1 MWIKEL
7 RLHNWMPYRGETVL
21 HLEPKPYAIVAR
33 RKDNPEESNWAGK
46 SAIFEA
52 IYFVLFGKL
61 NPDRNMGADGWITDG
76 EKSGSVTVVFNTG
89 DVVKRSRKLGKS
101 TQLQLTKKEWI
112 GERKDEVAKGDEAQ
126 AILNAMLG
134 ISDPDDFLATCY
146 FLQRQMARL
155 VLADPGTRMEYVSTW
170 FQLGKL
176 ERAEELLRDQLAR
189 MSWQADTHK
198 QRLELLKSLETQE
211 APEDVQ
217 VIYDQMNQVNKKLDE
232 AKAKYSRLQTLLEK
246 NRTYA
251 DAPNIVSEHEALQAE
266 VKSVTKKLGSTKDAN
281 LKQTTERVREVQE
294 LYAIHSRNEQSK
306 RKLVAGKFEGICP
319 LAEIRCPATD
329 EINSQRKLNER
340 MWQSAKTECEAAE
353 TQVAAARMA
362 HENAQE
368 AHDEWTRLNDQLS
381 NLHARIARNTRTY
394 EEAKQAPPAMDF
406 EELREKVTAAH
417 RDVTDLSMQLNALQ
431 RSITVVTES
440 RREAVSITL
449 QLDTLNKQIETH
461 REALV
466 IFGKQGAQR
475 RVAEPALQQI
485 QEDSN
490 AMMAECGIKLE
501 VDVSWSREGSGIAKT
516 CDACG
521 HPFPSSARVKSC
533 EKCQAPR
540 GANLVNKLDIIL
552 SEQSAAAE
560 DLVGAGFQL
569 SASAW
574 LRENRGVL
582 WSAALIDEPFAH
594 CDRANRRALATFL
607 ARQLTRPG
615 GFDQAFV
622 ISHTTDTDAFPG
634 LIEVVRDGQFSK
646 VEVVT

>member
-7 RLHNWMPYRGETVL
+7 SLENWMPYRGKTVL
-21 HLEPKPYAIVAR
+21 ALEPKPYAVNAR
-33 RKDNPEESNWAGK
+33 RKDNAEESNWAGK
-46 SAIFEA
+46 SSILEA
-52 IYFVLFGKL
+52 IWFVLFGKL

-76 EKSGSVTVVFNTG
+76 EKQGSVKIVLSTG
-89 DVVKRSRKLGKS
+89 DIVTRSRKLGKS
-101 TQLQLTKKEWI
+101 TQLHFN
-112 GERKDEVAKGDEAQ
+112 DAKGDEAQ
-126 AILNAMLG
+126 ALLNAALG
-134 ISDPDDFLATCY
+134 ITDPDDFLATCY
-146 FLQRQMARL
+146 FQQRQMARL
-155 VLADPGTRMEYVSTW
+155 VLADPGTRMEYVSAW

-176 ERAEELLRDQLAR
+176 EKGEELLRDALAR
-189 MSWQADTHK
+189 MSWQADTFK
-198 QRLELLKSLETQE
+198 QRLDLLKNMEAQE

-217 VIYDQMNQVNKKLDE
+217 VIYDQMNRVNKKLDE
-232 AKAKYSRLQTLLEK
+232 AKAKHTRLQTLLEK

-251 DAPNIVSEHEALQAE
+251 DAPSIVAEHEALTAE
-266 VKSVTKKLGSTKDAN
+266 VSVLTKKLAATKDTN
-281 LKQTTERVREVQE
+281 LKQTIDRVRVVQE
-294 LYAIHSRNEQSK
+294 EYAIHSRNEQSK
-306 RKLVAGKFEGICP
+306 RRLVAGKFEGICP

-329 EINSQRKLNER
+329 EINSQRKVNER
-340 MWQSAKTECEAAE
+340 MWQTAKTECEVSE

-362 HENAQE
+362 HEKAQE
-368 AHDEWTRLNDQLS
+368 AHDEWTRLNDRVS
-381 NLHARIARNTRTY
+381 DLHARIARNTRSY

-406 EELREKVTAAH
+406 EELREKVTIAH
-417 RDVTDLSMQLNALQ
+417 REVTDLSMQLNALQ
-431 RSITVVTES
+431 RSITLVTEI
-440 RREAVSITL
+440 RREAVTITL
-449 QLDTLNKQIETH
+449 QLDTINKQMETH

-475 RVAEPALQQI
+475 RVAEPALLQI

-490 AMMAECGIKLE
+490 AMLAECGIKLE
-501 VDVSWSREGSGIAKT
+501 VDVSWSRDGSGIAKT

-521 HPFPSSARVKSC
+521 HPFPSSAKVKTC

-552 SEQSAAAE
+552 SEQSGAAE

-582 WSAALIDEPFAH
+582 WSAALIDEPFAF
-594 CDRANRRALATFL
+594 CDRANRRSLATFL

-615 GFDQAFV
+615 GFEQAFV

-634 LIEVVRDGQFSK
+634 LIQVVRDGQFSSI
-646 VEVVT
+646 EVVT